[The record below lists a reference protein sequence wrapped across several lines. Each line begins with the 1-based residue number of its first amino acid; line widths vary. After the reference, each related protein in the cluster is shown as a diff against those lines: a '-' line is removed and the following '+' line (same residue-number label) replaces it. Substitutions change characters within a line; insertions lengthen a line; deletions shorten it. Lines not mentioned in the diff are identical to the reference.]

1 MMATQSHFKPIYV
14 ARDIDLE
21 LINLKSK
28 LHDAVWNED
37 EELQKALR
45 RQIER
50 LEMQKRMGEL
60 YDVNF

>member
-1 MMATQSHFKPIYV
+1 MMATQSHSKPIYV